1 MKKIL
6 FLISVLVMA
15 SCGAARQSAVNE
27 EPISVRIGSYNLWI
41 STLGKGDN
49 AWELR
54 KSRLVQSIVEA
65 DMDIFG
71 TQELDTRIQEE
82 LPVLLE
88 KAGCRYGWYIFSP
101 YSPDGIGNKAQGIM
115 YKKV

>member
-15 SCGAARQSAVNE
+15 SCGAARPSAVNE

-82 LPVLLE
+82 LPVLFL
-88 KAGCRYGWYIFSP
+88 SHQ
-101 YSPDGIGNKAQGIM
+101 SLAQSQLRLYLNRTDIHPE
-115 YKKV
+115 